1 MRTQTRNL
9 KSVWLLSVRF
19 AFVAAFIAAA
29 LPSSMACADENGDAG
44 GTSAAVQAVDSM
56 MQAGDSVMAGGAA
69 DSLGNN
75 GGPMTLR
82 EKNYYYQAFNR
93 RDPFQSLI
101 DGEFEETELELVD
114 IYAVKLV
121 GVLSGG
127 MDKYAMLEDKN
138 GFGYIVKAGD
148 PVRNGSIVSVGEQ
161 ALVARLTMFGQTN
174 SVTLRLEG
182 KKGKGE

>member
-1 MRTQTRNL
+1 ML
-9 KSVWLLSVRF
+9 AESGVYAKLW
-19 AFVAAFIAAA
+19 A
-29 LPSSMACADENGDAG
+29 LQQEER
-44 GTSAAVQAVDSM
+44 Q
-56 MQAGDSVMAGGAA
+56 
-69 DSLGNN
+69 
-75 GGPMTLR
+75 R
-82 EKNYYYQAFNR
+82 
-93 RDPFQSLI
+93 
-101 DGEFEETELELVD
+101 ETELELVD

-161 ALVARLTMFGQTN
+161 TLVARLTMFGQTN

>member
-9 KSVWLLSVRF
+9 KSVWLLSMCS
-19 AFVAAFIAAA
+19 AFVAAFIAVT
-29 LPSSMACADENGDAG
+29 LPSSMACADENGDTG
-44 GTSAAVQAVDSM
+44 EIKAAV
-56 MQAGDSVMAGGAA
+56 QAGDSVMGVAGGPA
-69 DSLGNN
+69 DSLGRS
-75 GGPMTLR
+75 GAPTVLR

-161 ALVARLTMFGQTN
+161 TLVARLTMFGQTN

>member
-9 KSVWLLSVRF
+9 KSVWLLSASL
-19 AFVAAFIAAA
+19 AFIAAFIAVN
-29 LPSSMACADENGDAG
+29 LPSSTACAEDNGDAG
-44 GTSAAVQAVDSM
+44 EIKAAAQAVDTMRS
-56 MQAGDSVMAGGAA
+56 DVAA
-69 DSLGNN
+69 DSLGTG
-75 GGPMTLR
+75 GGPMVLR

-127 MDKYAMLEDKN
+127 MEKYAMLEDKN

-161 ALVARLTMFGQTN
+161 TLVARLTMFGQTN

>member
-1 MRTQTRNL
+1 MRTQTKNL
-9 KSVWLLSVRF
+9 KSVLKLAACIV
-19 AFVAAFIAAA
+19 FVAAFIAVT
-29 LPSSMACADENGDAG
+29 LQPSMAYAQETKDTRETTDIAETTDAVME
-44 GTSAAVQAVDSM
+44 TDSM
-56 MQAGDSVMAGGAA
+56 DTLASWEA
-69 DSLGNN
+69 NN
-75 GGPMTLR
+75 TDKTGLR
-82 EKNYYYQAFNR
+82 EKSYYYKAFNR

-101 DGEFEETELELVD
+101 VGEFEETEAELVD

-161 ALVARLTMFGQTN
+161 TLVARLTMFGQTN

-182 KKGKGE
+182 NKGKGE

>member
-9 KSVWLLSVRF
+9 KSVWLLSVCF

-44 GTSAAVQAVDSM
+44 EIKAVV
-56 MQAGDSVMAGGAA
+56 QAGDSVMTGGAV
-69 DSLGNN
+69 DSLGKS
-75 GGPMTLR
+75 GGPMVLR
-82 EKNYYYQAFNR
+82 DKNYYYQAFNR

-101 DGEFEETELELVD
+101 DGEFEETELQLVD

-161 ALVARLTMFGQTN
+161 TLVARLTMFGQTN